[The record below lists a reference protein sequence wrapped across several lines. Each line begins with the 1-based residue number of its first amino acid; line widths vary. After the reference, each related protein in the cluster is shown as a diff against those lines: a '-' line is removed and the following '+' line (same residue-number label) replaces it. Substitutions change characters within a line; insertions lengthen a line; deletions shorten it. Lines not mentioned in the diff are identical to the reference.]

1 MMFKLTSLSTIF
13 QLYRG
18 GQFYW
23 WRKQKYL
30 EKTTD
35 YHKTLT
41 KFFFKDLRKVDYTI
55 FVLCATN
62 KNVLRIFVV
71 V

>member
-1 MMFKLTSLSTIF
+1 MVEETEVPGENHRLPQDTDKL
-13 QLYRG
+13 
-18 GQFYW
+18 
-23 WRKQKYL
+23 
-30 EKTTD
+30 
-35 YHKTLT
+35 
-41 KFFFKDLRKVDYTI
+41 FKDLRKVDYTI